1 MRTLFNTT
9 AWKAPKIVDLPKS
22 HYKVLDPPKLDTKAI
37 VTIVGIVIVSIAW
50 ALLV

>member
-1 MRTLFNTT
+1 MKTLFNST

-22 HYKVLDPPKLDTKAI
+22 RYRVIERPKLDTRAV
-37 VTIVGIVIVSIAW
+37 VTIAGIVIVSIAW